1 LSRLLFL
8 NLPVRDLA
16 ASRAFFE
23 GLGLEFSGRFC
34 EGRAE
39 CIVIGDQA
47 FVMLFDRERFAEF
60 VSWPIAD
67 ARAGTGFT
75 VSITA
80 ASREEVDAITETALA
95 TGATGA
101 KDPLEYGFMY
111 NRTFHD
117 LDGHLWEVMWMDRAA
132 AVKGSDRPTTGGD

>member
-1 LSRLLFL
+1 MSRLLFL
-8 NLPVRDLA
+8 NLPVSDLP

-23 GLGLEFSGRFC
+23 AVGLEFSGRFC

-39 CIVIGDQA
+39 CIVVGDQA
-47 FVMLFDRERFAEF
+47 FVMLFDRRHFAEF
-60 VSWPIAD
+60 VSRTIP
-67 ARAGTGFT
+67 RAGAETAFT

-80 ASREEVDAITETALA
+80 ETRHEVDTIVDRALA
-95 TGATGA
+95 SGARPA

-117 LDGHLWEVMWMDRAA
+117 LDGHLWEVMWMDRPATL
-132 AVKGSDRPTTGGD
+132 GE